1 MVVRRGPGRRYGP
14 RRASWPG
21 GPPRLRPP
29 SAGLIARVPAPRE
42 PSAKWR
48 EEGGP
53 RSLAPVPDPIGI
65 AQTVDPSDG
74 SADEP
79 VVVQPITI
87 APLCGLASL
96 ARRPVELQLRCHDRP
111 SQRIVPATE
120 AACSRGSRRQGGRQ
134 RIRHGLHS
142 RIRALACR
150 ADAQLRHRCGPI
162 YMAGPHGVSRPEAPR
177 LWLPSSSWRR
187 RGARRPPP
195 SPTSTGRRLKAAP
208 VVSVGRHGGRG
219 R

>member
-21 GPPRLRPP
+21 GSPGLRPP

-120 AACSRGSRRQGGRQ
+120 AAVRGGRGV
-134 RIRHGLHS
+134 RAGVNASDMDSTVGFGPS
-142 RIRALACR
+142 RA
-150 ADAQLRHRCGPI
+150 
-162 YMAGPHGVSRPEAPR
+162 APT
-177 LWLPSSSWRR
+177 PSSATGVGRYIWLVRMGSHDLRR
-187 RGARRPPP
+187 RGCGCRRRPGAAVVHGGLHPARRQP
-195 SPTSTGRRLKAAP
+195 
-208 VVSVGRHGGRG
+208 GGG
-219 R
+219 